1 FGLAPATLVPHEL
14 GGRGIFRYG
23 TVVDLHTGDVI
34 ELDREPV
41 VIPRC
46 GFRWLKDGRP
56 SAGF

>member
-34 ELDREPV
+34 ELDREPIV
-41 VIPRC
+41 VPRC
-46 GFRWLKDGRP
+46 GFRWLTDGRP
-56 SAGF
+56 RAGL